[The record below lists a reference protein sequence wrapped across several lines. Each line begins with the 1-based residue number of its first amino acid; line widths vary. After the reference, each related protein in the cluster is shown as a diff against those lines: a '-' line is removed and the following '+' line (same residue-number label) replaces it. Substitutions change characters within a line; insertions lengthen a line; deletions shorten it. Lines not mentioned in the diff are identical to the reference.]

1 VFTVVQY
8 GKEVGLPPVQALNN
22 VAIING
28 KLSMSGASMLALGY
42 KHGVTAEFKQEDEK
56 GCEILFERE
65 GHKPY
70 TSTFTIEDADKA
82 QLGDRDKDGK
92 LKTSSVWYKYT
103 STMLKWRA
111 VAKGMRMIAPDVL
124 AGVYTKDEIVNIPT
138 SSTDVIQNDTL
149 DISDEPENVAQK
161 DTPNEETQV
170 ADKITQPQMKRLH
183 ALMNEKGVAP
193 FRDGFKAF
201 LSTFEDSGIDA
212 TGSAKD
218 LSKDFASSLVGD
230 FDKYARTFFGSDKS
244 KTYLDSTWKELD
256 RKTKTQVIA
265 GMKTL
270 IKGGESFPL
279 EVKDDTPDTM
289 VNDWFALMLTA
300 VKNQETNR
308 VADAGEKKG
317 MSAEEVKETLED
329 LGMKPEVVNKAET
342 PKEEKKEAPKQET
355 KKDDLL
361 DF

>member
-56 GCEILFERE
+56 GCIIVFERE

-124 AGVYTKDEIVNIPT
+124 AGVYTKDEIVNIPDSI
-138 SSTDVIQNDTL
+138 SSTDSIQNDTV
-149 DISDEPENVAQK
+149 DISDEPEKVAQK
-161 DTPNEETQV
+161 DTPKEEAQPPDNTK
-170 ADKITQPQMKRLH
+170 DCITGPQMKRLH
-183 ALMNEKGVAP
+183 ALMAEKGVAP
-193 FRDGFKAF
+193 FREGFKQF
-201 LSTFEDSGIDA
+201 LSTLIE
-212 TGSAKD
+212 TPLTSAKEIPKD
-218 LSKDFASSLVGD
+218 LAGELMSD
-230 FDKYARTFFGSDKS
+230 FDKYARTFFGSDNS
-244 KTYLDSTWKELD
+244 QTYLNKTWQEIKRED
-256 RKTKTQVIA
+256 RAATIA

-270 IKGGESFPL
+270 VKGGESFPL

-289 VNDWFALMLTA
+289 INDWFALMLTA
-300 VKNQETNR
+300 IKNQEINR
-308 VADAGEKKG
+308 TADAGEKKG
-317 MSAEEVKETLED
+317 MSAEEVKDTLED
-329 LGMKPEVVNKAET
+329 LGMKPEVVDKAEV
-342 PKEEKKEAPKQET
+342 PKENKEQPKKQ
-355 KKDDLL
+355 DDLL